1 MSIFNGFNGFGA
13 NPNDIVAMI
22 AGGGTA
28 NYYQGLNPYMVQVG
42 QAQGESMVNQAQFMS
57 AQVAAMTRQQGEQ
70 EEIIRL
76 QRQRN
81 LADMIHDEARRD
93 QAYDEIDDRIV
104 KYIGVSEAKTV
115 TKPRR

>member
-1 MSIFNGFNGFGA
+1 MSMYSGFNGFGA
-13 NPNDIVAMI
+13 SPSDIVAMI

-70 EEIIRL
+70 ERVIKL

-81 LADMIHDEARRD
+81 AADMIHDDAKREQVYEAL
-93 QAYDEIDDRIV
+93 DDRIID
-104 KYIGVSEAKTV
+104 YINSFK
-115 TKPRR
+115 